1 MKPTTEI
8 LERIRK
14 SSANH
19 KDGVFTRLY
28 RYLLRDDVYKIAY
41 KNLYANQGAATKG
54 TDNDTADSFSQEYID
69 KIFMELSSGTYEPKP
84 VRRTHRENVIRR
96 HFPTLPIHHRYGK
109 CEGYGKGYRNAE

>member
-14 SSANH
+14 SSADH

-69 KIFMELSSGTYEPKP
+69 KIIMELSSGTYGTQNVQGKEEWKITPTGYS
-84 VRRTHRENVIRR
+84 VIQRQNRTGHYQNV
-96 HFPTLPIHHRYGK
+96 P
-109 CEGYGKGYRNAE
+109 